1 MNAKEVHFQYKARY
15 YKLGEITSTTRQIW
29 WVFHGYGQLAE
40 FFIRKFSFLEEHG
53 ICIIAPEGLSKFYLN
68 GNSGRIGAAW
78 MTREN
83 RLTEIQNYISYLNFV
98 HHTEHTNIKIHTTLL
113 GFSQGT
119 STAVRWA
126 IEGQIAFDRLILW
139 AGLFP
144 ADMDFMKGAA
154 LLQNK
159 EVIEVLGT
167 QDPFITTEKRAE
179 MHHLNNQLNITPTI
193 IEFEGKHELNQAILS
208 KIAFS

>member
-1 MNAKEVHFQYKARY
+1 
-15 YKLGEITSTTRQIW
+15 
-29 WVFHGYGQLAE
+29 VFHGYGQLAE
-40 FFIRKFSFLEEHG
+40 FFIRKFSFLEEQA

-68 GNSGRIGAAW
+68 GTAGRVGATW

-83 RLTEIQNYISYLNFV
+83 RSTEIQNYISYLNSI
-98 HHTEHTNIKIHTTLL
+98 HNSEQTNIKIQTTLL

-126 IEGQIAFDRLILW
+126 MESQIAFDRLILW

-144 ADMDFMKGAA
+144 ADMDFIKGKT
-154 LLQNK
+154 LLQDK

-167 QDPFITTEKRAE
+167 QDQFITTEKRAE
-179 MHHLNNQLNITPTI
+179 MHYLNNQLQITPTI
-193 IEFEGKHELNQAILS
+193 IEFEGKHELNQAILT

>member
-1 MNAKEVHFQYKARY
+1 MLKEVNFQYKARY

-40 FFIRKFSFLEEHG
+40 FFIRKFSFLEEQG

-68 GNSGRIGAAW
+68 GTAGRVGATW

-83 RLTEIQNYISYLNFV
+83 RSTEIQNYISYLNSI
-98 HHTEHTNIKIHTTLL
+98 HNSEQTNIKIQTTLL

-126 IEGQIAFDRLILW
+126 MESQIAFDRLILW

-144 ADMDFMKGAA
+144 ADMDFIKGKT
-154 LLQNK
+154 LLQDK

-167 QDPFITTEKRAE
+167 QDQFITTEKRAE
-179 MHHLNNQLNITPTI
+179 MHYLNNQLQITPTI
-193 IEFEGKHELNQAILS
+193 IEFEGKHELNQAILT

>member
-1 MNAKEVHFQYKARY
+1 MLKEVNFQYKARY

-40 FFIRKFSFLEEHG
+40 FFIRKFSFLEEQA

-68 GNSGRIGAAW
+68 GTAGRVEATW

-83 RLTEIQNYISYLNFV
+83 RSTEIQNYISYLNSI
-98 HHTEHTNIKIHTTLL
+98 HNSEQTNIKIQTTLL

-126 IEGQIAFDRLILW
+126 MESQIAFDRLILW

-144 ADMDFMKGAA
+144 ADMDFIKGKT
-154 LLQNK
+154 LLQDK

-167 QDPFITTEKRAE
+167 QDQFITTEKRAE
-179 MHHLNNQLNITPTI
+179 MHYLNNQLQITPTI
-193 IEFEGKHELNQAILS
+193 IEFEGKHELNQAILT

>member
-1 MNAKEVHFQYKARY
+1 MLKEVNFQYKARY

-40 FFIRKFSFLEEHG
+40 FFIRKFSFLEEQA

-68 GNSGRIGAAW
+68 GTAGRVGATW

-83 RLTEIQNYISYLNFV
+83 RSTEIQNYISYLNSI
-98 HHTEHTNIKIHTTLL
+98 HNSEQTNIKIQTTLL

-126 IEGQIAFDRLILW
+126 MESQIAFDRLILW

-144 ADMDFMKGAA
+144 ADMDFIKGKT
-154 LLQNK
+154 LLQDK

-167 QDPFITTEKRAE
+167 QDQFITTEKRAE
-179 MHHLNNQLNITPTI
+179 MHYLNNQLQITPTI
-193 IEFEGKHELNQAILS
+193 IEFEGKHELNQAILT